1 MKTMKTLL
9 GRVLLAALAVAPAV
23 AALFGPAG
31 ATGTA
36 RVVQRDGSQKTYT
49 SVRISIKNGSMA
61 ITSADGQ
68 GTIVLG
74 DAACTKVGE
83 LLECLPY
90 DATLL
95 QYGRKT
101 HIALQSGTVWL
112 NPSKTRQQLSHSSTE
127 LPPRGVLL
135 AVRTKKGTYVTLTGV
150 VDEVHK

>member
-1 MKTMKTLL
+1 MNAMKTLL
-9 GRVLLAALAVAPAV
+9 GRVLLAALAVALAV
-23 AALFGPAG
+23 AAPFAPAG

-49 SVRISIKNGSMA
+49 NVRISIKNGSMA

-101 HIALQSGTVWL
+101 HIPLQSGTVWL
-112 NPSKTRQQLSHSSTE
+112 NPSQTRQPLSHSSTQ

-135 AVRTKKGTYVTLTGV
+135 AVRTKRGTYVTLTGV
-150 VDEVHK
+150 VDEVQK